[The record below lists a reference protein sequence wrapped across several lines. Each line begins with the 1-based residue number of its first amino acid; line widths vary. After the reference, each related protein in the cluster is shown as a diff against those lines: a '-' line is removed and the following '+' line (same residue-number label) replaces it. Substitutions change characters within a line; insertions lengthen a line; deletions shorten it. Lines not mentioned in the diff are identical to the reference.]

1 MNYEYFFKLLGNEEP
16 ICLINCVNPIP
27 VKQIPK
33 YNGKKDLFFIPNSG
47 GTKTKDITKFNAFFI
62 DLDCGR
68 DTNGEYFSTDIVDKY
83 KEEQM
88 RKLKSF
94 HLKPNCI
101 VSTKNGYHCYWFI
114 RQPIDLETWNSIEK
128 YLVDYFNADKRVCSA
143 ANKLRIPYTY
153 WVKNPDEP
161 FFCKIVM
168 LNDDVHDVLLYRR
181 LLKNEKTESKEKIFR
196 SEKQLM
202 KVNSS
207 EKKPEKVFQSYRDA
221 FDYVTKEVSML
232 DYLKY
237 FVF

>member
-1 MNYEYFFKLLGNEEP
+1 MNYKDFFKLLGNEEP
-16 ICLINCVNPIP
+16 LCFINCVNPIP

-33 YNGKKDLFFIPNSG
+33 YNGKKDLYFIPNGG
-47 GTKTKDITKFNAFFI
+47 GTKAKDITKFNAFYI

-101 VSTKNGYHCYWFI
+101 VSTRNGYHCYWFI
-114 RQPIDLETWNSIEK
+114 RQPIDLETWNGIEK
-128 YLVDYFNADKRVCSA
+128 YLVDYFDADKRVCSA

-181 LLKNEKTESKEKIFR
+181 LLKNEKTESKEKICS
-196 SEKQLM
+196 SEKQLP
-202 KVNSS
+202 KTVVS
-207 EKKPEKVFQSYRDA
+207 ERKFTKTFQPYKDV

-232 DYLKY
+232 DYLR
-237 FVF
+237 

>member
-1 MNYEYFFKLLGNEEP
+1 MNYKDFFKLLGNEEP

-68 DTNGEYFSTDIVDKY
+68 DENGEYFPTDIVDKY

-88 RKLKSF
+88 EKLKSF

-101 VSTKNGYHCYWFI
+101 VSTRNGYHCYWFI

-128 YLVDYFNADKRVCSA
+128 YLVDYFDADKRVCSA

-196 SEKQLM
+196 SKNELKKQLCQ
-202 KVNSS
+202 KVNL
-207 EKKPEKVFQSYRDA
+207 KKHFSH
-221 FDYVTKEVSML
+221 TKMFL
-232 DYLKY
+232 IM
-237 FVF
+237 